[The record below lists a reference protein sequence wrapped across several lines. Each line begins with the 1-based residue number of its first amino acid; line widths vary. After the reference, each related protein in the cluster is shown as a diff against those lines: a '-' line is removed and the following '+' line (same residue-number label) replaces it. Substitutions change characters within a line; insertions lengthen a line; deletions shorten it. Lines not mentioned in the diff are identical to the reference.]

1 MPPWYQ
7 GRKGIHMTVIVGF
20 GSQKGGVGK
29 STLARLL
36 AREFSAQEWNVKIAD
51 LDISQG
57 TSFQW
62 RARRLE
68 SKIEPDVPV
77 EQFGSVEKALKLADQ
92 YDMLVF
98 DGAPHSTAA
107 TRTVAQASNLFV
119 IPTGLAVD
127 DLQPSVT
134 LAHDLVKQ
142 GVPRNK
148 IVFALCRV
156 GSSLPEIED
165 ARAYLNQA
173 GYIVLPG
180 ALPEQ
185 VAYRR
190 ASDEGRA
197 LTETRFKSLNG
208 YAEELAQGM
217 VDIISQ
223 LATGNQKGKAQKKR
237 SVA

>member
-1 MPPWYQ
+1 MIGPE
-7 GRKGIHMTVIVGF
+7 GKSGLAIIVSMV
-20 GSQKGGVGK
+20 SQKGGVGK

-36 AREFSAQEWNVKIAD
+36 AREFAAQEWRVKIAD

-68 SKIEPDVPV
+68 HQIEPDIPV
-77 EQFGSVEKALKLADQ
+77 ELFGRVDQALKIGDQ
-92 YDMLVF
+92 YDLLVF
-98 DGAPHSTAA
+98 DGAPHSSQA
-107 TRTVAQASNLFV
+107 TRAIAQASDLTV

-127 DLQPSVT
+127 DLQPAVT
-134 LAHDLVKQ
+134 LAHDLVKNT
-142 GVPRNK
+142 VPKEK

-156 GSSLPEIED
+156 GSSSFEIED
-165 ARAYLNQA
+165 GRAYLHQA
-173 GYIVLPG
+173 GYAVLHG

-197 LTETRFKSLNG
+197 LTETRFHSLNER
-208 YAEELAQGM
+208 AEELAQSM
-217 VDIISQ
+217 VDKIGELSDKTKPTQ
-223 LATGNQKGKAQKKR
+223 SRAKR

>member
-1 MPPWYQ
+1 MSVVVA
-7 GRKGIHMTVIVGF
+7 MV
-20 GSQKGGVGK
+20 SQKGGVGK

-36 AREFSAQEWNVKIAD
+36 AREFAAQEWNVKIAD

-68 SKIEPDVPV
+68 SQIEPDVPV
-77 EQFGSVEKALKLADQ
+77 EQFGSVDKALKVAEQ

-107 TRTVAQASNLFV
+107 TRTVAQSSNLIV
-119 IPTGLAVD
+119 IPTGLAID
-127 DLQPSVT
+127 DLQPSVM
-134 LAHDLVKQ
+134 LAHDLVKH
-142 GVPRNK
+142 GVPRSK

-156 GSSLPEIED
+156 GNSLPEIED
-165 ARAYLNQA
+165 ARDYLGKS
-173 GYIVLPG
+173 GYAVLPG

-197 LTETRFKSLNG
+197 LTETRFKTLNNH
-208 YAEELAQGM
+208 AEELAQGM
-217 VDIISQ
+217 VDMISK
-223 LATGNQKGKAQKKR
+223 LSTDDGKGRVQKKR

>member
-1 MPPWYQ
+1 
-7 GRKGIHMTVIVGF
+7 MTFIVAMV
-20 GSQKGGVGK
+20 SQKGGVGK

-36 AREFSAQEWNVKIAD
+36 AREFAAEDWSVKIAD

-68 SKIEPDVPV
+68 SGIEPDVPV
-77 EQFGSVEKALKLADQ
+77 EQFGVVDKALKIAGM
-92 YDMLVF
+92 YDVLIF
-98 DGAPHSTAA
+98 DGAPHSSSA
-107 TRTVAQASNLFV
+107 TRAISQASDLTV

-127 DLQPSVT
+127 DLEPAVT
-134 LAHDLVKQ
+134 LAHDLVKH
-142 GVPRNK
+142 GVPRGK

-156 GSSLPEIED
+156 GNSATEIQD
-165 ARAYLNQA
+165 ARGYLEEA
-173 GYIVLPG
+173 GYEVLVG

-190 ASDEGRA
+190 ACDEGRA
-197 LTETRFKSLNG
+197 LTETRYASLNDR
-208 YAEELAQGM
+208 AEELAQGM
-217 VDIISQ
+217 VDKISK
-223 LATGNQKGKAQKKR
+223 LSER

>member
-1 MPPWYQ
+1 MA
-7 GRKGIHMTVIVGF
+7 IVVGVA
-20 GSQKGGVGK
+20 SQKGGVGK
-29 STLARLL
+29 STIARLL
-36 AREFSAQEWNVKIAD
+36 AREFAMQQWRVKIAD

-68 SKIEPDVPV
+68 TQLEPDVPV
-77 EQFGSVEKALKLADQ
+77 EQFGRVDQALKVAED
-92 YDMLVF
+92 YDLLIF
-98 DGAPHSTAA
+98 DGAPHSTMA
-107 TRTVAQASNLFV
+107 TRSIAQASDLTI

-127 DLQPSVT
+127 DLQPAVM
-134 LAHDLVKQ
+134 LAHELVKN
-142 GVPRNK
+142 GVSRAK

-156 GSSLPEIED
+156 GNSVVEIED
-165 ARAYLNQA
+165 ARSYLGQA
-173 GYIVLPG
+173 GYTVLPG

-197 LTETRFKSLNG
+197 LSETRFASLNER
-208 YAEELAQGM
+208 AEELAQGI
-217 VDIISQ
+217 VDQISRV
-223 LATGNQKGKAQKKR
+223 GESKSSKKR

>member
-1 MPPWYQ
+1 MA
-7 GRKGIHMTVIVGF
+7 IVVGMV
-20 GSQKGGVGK
+20 SQKGGVGK

-36 AREFSAQEWNVKIAD
+36 AREFAIQKWRVKIAD

-68 SKIEPDVPV
+68 GQLEPDVPV
-77 EQFGSVEKALKLADQ
+77 EQFGRVDQVLKVASE
-92 YDMLVF
+92 YDLVIF
-98 DGAPHSTAA
+98 DGAPHSTMA
-107 TRTVAQASNLFV
+107 TRSIAQASDLTV

-127 DLQPSVT
+127 DLQPAVV
-134 LAHDLVKQ
+134 LAHELVKN
-142 GVPRNK
+142 GVARQK

-156 GSSLPEIED
+156 GNSPSEIED
-165 ARAYLNQA
+165 ARAYLSQA
-173 GYIVLPG
+173 GYTVLPG

-185 VAYRR
+185 VAFRR

-197 LTETRFKSLNG
+197 LTETRYASLNER
-208 YAEELAQGM
+208 AEELAQAI
-217 VDIISQ
+217 VDQISQ
-223 LATGNQKGKAQKKR
+223 GKTKKR